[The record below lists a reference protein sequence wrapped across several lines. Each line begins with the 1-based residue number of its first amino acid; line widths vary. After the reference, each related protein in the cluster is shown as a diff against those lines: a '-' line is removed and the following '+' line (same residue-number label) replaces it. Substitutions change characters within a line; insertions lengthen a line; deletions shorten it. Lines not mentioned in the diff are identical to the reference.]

1 MCVVFFN
8 TQTGIPMG
16 LRSCK
21 PYNCCL
27 QSKEE
32 SKPGGGCPCM
42 CEDWGYCSDRCCDIC
57 CQMCVDLCSGLCSGD
72 CSYTFCTV
80 CLNLAQNCL
89 LLFTTRE
96 SETSESQLT
105 ARTRHELQV

>member
-8 TQTGIPMG
+8 TQAGIPMG

-96 SETSESQLT
+96 SETSVAIDCEDE
-105 ARTRHELQV
+105 A